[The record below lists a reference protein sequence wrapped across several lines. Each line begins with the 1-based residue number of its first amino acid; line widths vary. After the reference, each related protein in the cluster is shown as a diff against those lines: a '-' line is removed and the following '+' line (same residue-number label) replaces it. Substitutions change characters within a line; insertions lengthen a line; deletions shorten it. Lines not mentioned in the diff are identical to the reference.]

1 MNEDTAV
8 KQALKSIRE
17 SWSSSEGVTWDLVGE
32 VLGAAILL
40 GLFLLVIKSSKNY
53 VKGLKDKE

>member
-1 MNEDTAV
+1 MNEDTAI

-17 SWSSSEGVTWDLVGE
+17 AWDSSEGVTWDLAGE

>member
-1 MNEDTAV
+1 MNEDTAI
-8 KQALKSIRE
+8 KQALKSIQE
-17 SWSSSEGVTWDLVGE
+17 AWSSSEGVTWGLAGE

>member
-1 MNEDTAV
+1 MNEDTAI

-17 SWSSSEGVTWDLVGE
+17 ARDSSEGVTWDLAGE